1 MDQIILSIVHNLQS
15 EFYLRWQST
24 FLYFGCICRTVTL
37 TLTVLAIKP
46 ACLVFAI
53 KLRVTCCYD
62 DTMKRLSRHVLR
74 KTDVGQKKK
83 IRWANLK
90 RSSSEFRIR
99 RRVAKLQLSTPSTAN
114 NGDSARSPSQFNT
127 IHISLNRISLFQWHS
142 NPVYCVTSS
151 VWSRQSNSRSTSSR
165 TRSIY
170 RPPEGKHR
178 SKWRIRF

>member
-1 MDQIILSIVHNLQS
+1 MDQIILSIVHNLQLELCLQS
-15 EFYLRWQST
+15 QST

-53 KLRVTCCYD
+53 KLRITCCYD

-74 KTDVGQKKK
+74 KTDVEETGKKKK

-99 RRVAKLQLSTPSTAN
+99 RRVAKLQQSTPSTAN
-114 NGDSARSPSQFNT
+114 NGDSARIPSRFNI
-127 IHISLNRISLFQWHS
+127 IHISLYRISLFQ
-142 NPVYCVTSS
+142 
-151 VWSRQSNSRSTSSR
+151 
-165 TRSIY
+165 
-170 RPPEGKHR
+170 
-178 SKWRIRF
+178 